1 MTFKSKKWFHQN
13 NGSKGGRPKQDSKVY
28 IKIPEINLVNITPE
42 QYETLIE
49 KYGDTIVKNA
59 LSILDRWL
67 NSGSR
72 SAEKYIGKNHYAHF
86 RSDGWVLHEAL
97 KS

>member
-1 MTFKSKKWFHQN
+1 MTFKSKKWFYQN

-28 IKIPEINLVNITPE
+28 IKIPDINFVNITPK
-42 QYETLIE
+42 QYETLIK
-49 KYGDTIVKNA
+49 KYGNKIVKKA
-59 LSILDRWL
+59 LSILDHWL
-67 NSGSR
+67 NSGSP
-72 SAEKYIGKNHYAHF
+72 SAAKYIGKNNYAHF

>member
-42 QYETLIE
+42 QYETLII
-49 KYGDTIVKNA
+49 KYGDKIVKKA
-59 LSILDRWL
+59 LLALDKWL
-67 NSGSR
+67 ASGSP
-72 SAEKYIGKNHYAHF
+72 SAEKYLNKNHYAHF
-86 RSDGWVLHEAL
+86 RSDGWVLHQAS